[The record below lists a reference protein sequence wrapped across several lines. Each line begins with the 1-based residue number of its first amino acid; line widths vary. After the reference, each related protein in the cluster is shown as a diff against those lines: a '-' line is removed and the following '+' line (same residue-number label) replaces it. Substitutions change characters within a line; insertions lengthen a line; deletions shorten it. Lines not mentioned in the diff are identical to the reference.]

1 MRCGT
6 GCETW
11 QDLQYANA
19 DSSTVC
25 EQLQLVVSIQSARD
39 LSHNELELK
48 ET

>member
-11 QDLQYANA
+11 QDLQYPYA
-19 DSSTVC
+19 DSSIVC

-39 LSHNELELK
+39 SSHNELK

>member
-6 GCETW
+6 GCKAW

-19 DSSTVC
+19 DSSIVC
-25 EQLQLVVSIQSARD
+25 EQLQLVVSIHSARD
-39 LSHNELELK
+39 SSHNELK